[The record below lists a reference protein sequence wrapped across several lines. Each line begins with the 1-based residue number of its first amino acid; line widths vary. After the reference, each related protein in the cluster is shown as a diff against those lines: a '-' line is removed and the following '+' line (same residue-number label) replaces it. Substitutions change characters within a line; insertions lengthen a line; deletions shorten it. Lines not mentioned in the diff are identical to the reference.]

1 MKLIA
6 VMNQK
11 GGVGKTTTSLNLG
24 HALSLMGH
32 KVTLLDLD
40 PQAHLSAS
48 FGLDYSQ
55 YSGMDELMMGGMS
68 LSAVQIKMRENLYLV
83 PAGKRLGELETMTEG
98 GAARGGLLRDAL
110 KNSFFDDEIV
120 LIDCPPSAGLLGMN
134 VLFATQSLLIPV
146 SSDYLGLHALGRFM
160 SILQHIEKTLKHK
173 FHHWLLVTRFH
184 ARRRLAK
191 EVREKLYTYFPGHV
205 LTTEVRETVALAE
218 SPSFGKTIFEYRKKS
233 HGAED
238 YYAVANE
245 LYQKMSA

>member
-1 MKLIA
+1 MKLVA

-40 PQAHLSAS
+40 PQAHLTAS

-55 YSGMDELMMGGMS
+55 YSGMDELIMGES
-68 LSAVQIKMRENLYLV
+68 PLSDVRIKMRENLYLV
-83 PAGKRLGELETMTEG
+83 PAGGRLGEMETMTEG

-110 KNSFFDDEIV
+110 KNSFSDNEIV
-120 LIDCPPSAGLLGMN
+120 LIDCPPSAGLLSMN
-134 VLFATQSLLIPV
+134 VLFAAKSLLIPV

-160 SILQHIEKTLKHK
+160 SILQHIEKTLKQS
-173 FHHWLLVTRFH
+173 FQHWVLVTRFH
-184 ARRRLAK
+184 TRRRLAK
-191 EVREKLYTYFPGHV
+191 EVREKLYTYFPGHI
-205 LTTEVRETVALAE
+205 LNTEVRETVALAE
-218 SPSFGKTIFEYRKKS
+218 SPSFGKTIFEYQKNS

-238 YYAVANE
+238 YCAVAHE

>member
-11 GGVGKTTTSLNLG
+11 GGVGKTTTSLNVG

-40 PQAHLSAS
+40 PQAHLTAS
-48 FGLDYSQ
+48 FGLDGRQ
-55 YSGMDELMMGGMS
+55 YSGVDELIIGEV
-68 LSAVQIKMRENLYLV
+68 LLPDVRLKMRENLYLV
-83 PAGKRLGELETMTEG
+83 PAGKRLGELETMSEG

-110 KNSFFDDEIV
+110 KNSFSDDEIV

-134 VLFATQSLLIPV
+134 VLFAAKSLLIPV

-160 SILQHIEKTLKHK
+160 NILQHIEETLKNK
-173 FHHWLLVTRFH
+173 FHRWVLVTRFH
-184 ARRRLAK
+184 SRRCLAK

-205 LTTEVRETVALAE
+205 LNTEVRETVSLAE
-218 SPSFGKTIFEYRKKS
+218 SPGFGQTIFEYKNKS

-245 LYQKMSA
+245 LYQKISA